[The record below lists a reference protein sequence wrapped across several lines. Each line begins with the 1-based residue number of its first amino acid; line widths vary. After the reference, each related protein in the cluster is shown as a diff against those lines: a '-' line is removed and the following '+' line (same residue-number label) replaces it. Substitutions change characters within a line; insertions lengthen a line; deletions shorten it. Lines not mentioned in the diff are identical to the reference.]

1 MSQFINIF
9 LNCNEVGES
18 KISPHENIR
27 LEIEFMLNHTSGK
40 LDLETDE
47 DISSSVLNYGI
58 PSYVGMQFNDDAVHI
73 LASKIKLALCRFEP
87 RFDPR
92 SIVVDAVR
100 DSRSEIGMHQ
110 IHINARLNHNSRESW
125 HGEDIQKISCK
136 YNLDLYFGG
145 LRAAS

>member
-1 MSQFINIF
+1 MSQFIDIF
-9 LNCNEVGES
+9 LNCNEVGGAAT
-18 KISPHENIR
+18 SPPENLR
-27 LEIEFMLNHTSGK
+27 LEIEFMLNHTCGIFDFK
-40 LDLETDE
+40 TDE

-58 PSYVGMQFNDDAVHI
+58 PSYVGMQFNDAAVHI

-87 RFDPR
+87 RLDPK

-100 DSRSEIGMHQ
+100 DIRSEMGMHQ
-110 IHINARLNHNSRESW
+110 IHINARLNYNSQESW
-125 HGEDIQKISCK
+125 HGEDNQKISCK